1 MIAIILAAGKG
12 SRLASFYSCSS
23 KCMLP
28 FQGKPLLERTLYRL
42 SHCNELEK
50 IYIVI
55 RTQEEEIPAYL
66 VRIIVAFQLNIAY
79 RIQNIQG

>member
-50 IYIVI
+50 FTLLFVRKKKKYQHI
-55 RTQEEEIPAYL
+55 L